1 MNRISRFYRISAP
14 APAREMDE
22 AARDKYYRRLRMQ
35 AFIAATLGY
44 SLYYVCR
51 TSLNVMKKPILDSG
65 SLDASQLGVIG
76 SALLFAYAIGKFVNG
91 FIADY
96 CNIKRFMATGLIV
109 SAAANMLMGVLGLM
123 HSVIPTAVIFIAFAV
138 MWGLNG
144 WSQSMGAAPAIIS
157 LSRWYPLK
165 ERGTY
170 YGFFSA
176 SHNLGEF
183 FSFLFVGSIVTF
195 AGWQAGF
202 FGSAIAGAI
211 GVVVILLMLHD
222 TPESKGLPPVEALA
236 HEKPAASA
244 DKSVKEI
251 QKQVLRTPA
260 VWILAAAS
268 AFMYIS
274 RYAINGW
281 GVLFLQEAKGFS
293 DVEAISVVSIN
304 ALLGILGTVLSGWF
318 SDKLF
323 KGDRKVPALIF
334 GVLNAAALALFFYG
348 GNAMWVNVLS
358 MVLFGIAIG
367 VLICFLGGPDGR
379 RHRAAE
385 GYGRRTGRRGDD
397 FLYRCGHS
405 GRGERLADRL
415 QHHRCR
421 RRGETL
427 RFRPCGDLLACGGG
441 HLVPAAAVE
450 PRQGQGVLEN
460 PEQIRKK
467 TLQGLCLQRFFV
479 CAERAALSVDAL
491 FSLLRRPDG
500 DDAVDDELR
509 EAPPGQRPEI
519 LLIVQF
525 ERLSPLQHQLARQR
539 FVLDRELEL
548 VGLDR
553 PGGFR
558 ADAGLDQ
565 FAFVG
570 LEKHALVDDVVQFS
584 ALDAL
589 AEDEEEPEVGSR
601 RQHGGNRYRNQYPML
616 SHGFRAPV
624 LSVPSPQ
631 R

>member
-304 ALLGILGTVLSGWF
+304 ALLGILKATTQEADEHDAALVF
-318 SDKLF
+318 HQALF
-323 KGDRKVPALIF
+323 K
-334 GVLNAAALALFFYG
+334 
-348 GNAMWVNVLS
+348 
-358 MVLFGIAIG
+358 
-367 VLICFLGGPDGR
+367 
-379 RHRAAE
+379 
-385 GYGRRTGRRGDD
+385 
-397 FLYRCGHS
+397 
-405 GRGERLADRL
+405 
-415 QHHRCR
+415 
-421 RRGETL
+421 
-427 RFRPCGDLLACGGG
+427 
-441 HLVPAAAVE
+441 
-450 PRQGQGVLEN
+450 
-460 PEQIRKK
+460 
-467 TLQGLCLQRFFV
+467 
-479 CAERAALSVDAL
+479 
-491 FSLLRRPDG
+491 
-500 DDAVDDELR
+500 
-509 EAPPGQRPEI
+509 
-519 LLIVQF
+519 
-525 ERLSPLQHQLARQR
+525 
-539 FVLDRELEL
+539 LEL
-548 VGLDR
+548 V
-553 PGGFR
+553 
-558 ADAGLDQ
+558 
-565 FAFVG
+565 
-570 LEKHALVDDVVQFS
+570 ALQRLNDLTQLGNS
-584 ALDAL
+584 L
-589 AEDEEEPEVGSR
+589 AEGEVDVLFFTHGCPPTTVVLTIRKLLPFQRGRKAR
-601 RQHGGNRYRNQYPML
+601 RL
-616 SHGFRAPV
+616 
-624 LSVPSPQ
+624 
-631 R
+631 